1 MPIIYPKDESGT
13 EFDPSIHNILD
24 ETLEPQLS
32 QKGNFVRLRDGQSN
46 SDEVLDQYF
55 DKLSEKQASEEI
67 SDNDL
72 GLAGIAIEDDDKSES
87 SSFVIDDPVE
97 EEPEPVE
104 VVKEQISIIATSST
118 TVNGDAQQLSTMI
131 ISMAKGANFTE
142 PRGKVDF
149 SGADYDFS
157 GVDLSKADLRGV
169 IFRGC
174 ILDKANFTGANCEG
188 ADFRGCSLKGAIFD
202 GANLNFTFLPM
213 HPQKLKKQASLDI
226 ETTVQE
232 VSY

>member
-1 MPIIYPKDESGT
+1 
-13 EFDPSIHNILD
+13 
-24 ETLEPQLS
+24 
-32 QKGNFVRLRDGQSN
+32 
-46 SDEVLDQYF
+46 
-55 DKLSEKQASEEI
+55 
-67 SDNDL
+67 
-72 GLAGIAIEDDDKSES
+72 
-87 SSFVIDDPVE
+87 
-97 EEPEPVE
+97 
-104 VVKEQISIIATSST
+104 
-118 TVNGDAQQLSTMI
+118 MI
-131 ISMAKGANFTE
+131 ISMAKGANSTE
-142 PRGKVDF
+142 PRGKV
-149 SGADYDFS
+149 DFS

-174 ILDKANFTGANCEG
+174 ILDRANFTGANCEG